1 MRYYEIGGSFF
12 RDFLHHPPLHYCH
25 HSQLQ
30 NFLLNQ
36 IAMASDNPHGQTS
49 FFRSITIPG
58 VSSGSQSSVKNI
70 STLFCNAEAQARDP
84 ETPTFTAQHD
94 DYKASG
100 SVIAAVPVDNS
111 QRIRLIYYN
120 CRSKSDSDSDSNS
133 DSDSRRGVDELSFEY
148 VRSKFLTLPT
158 QIEAQVLLNTPSL
171 NIDVNVDD
179 EYNRTVH
186 GPIPILLVLGKDG
199 KLYTSVDDLLR
210 TNGKI
215 SMVECKK
222 VMTKF
227 IRRAGQVNST
237 SMSSSSQENH
247 QHFLGMDLLSG
258 AVHGQQMKQVRN
270 RNIHT
275 KMAKEPS
282 ILIVAGTQTLFAPM
296 IVVLYPNASINI
308 IEIRGLENTMSP
320 ISAVKI
326 VNQQAL
332 DIHTRRG
339 LRCKAAQFLES
350 NCENSVISVALVG
363 LNDGTVYAVYVSCT
377 HNHQGKRDIDVSQA
391 TILYEPCKSSLFEK
405 IVCFCV
411 VPTSLSKSVTGAQS
425 QCFEVI
431 CVLSLG
437 SILPLNDCFSER
449 HPTCSAIIPKLSLG
463 CMNTSASR
471 LGVINHAEPLPM
483 GKRSENSGAL
493 LTFSSTSII
502 ASTNNG
508 STYII
513 RLKRSAR
520 NHDEDVCSADYLE
533 TPLRKDVALISTCFP
548 TVPPMGSNIDVILVG
563 MTFRKSLHLFVPYG
577 FTSDNAKD
585 KSTHNRREQMHVP
598 GYQTSS
604 SIDDMLKQLSEFSAD
619 SGREE
624 EDDIALK
631 STRYALDLVSPLLP
645 SNRSTIDDPPV
656 TYQLDPTDPN
666 VLNVST
672 DFNIAE
678 KKSDSSVLE
687 CRTTHIYQSV
697 AMSSDAHPPSIADL
711 KKLGSRRV
719 GNQDIPIIHGG
730 LAQSHS
736 VSIPNG
742 NCQIN
747 NSWKALV
754 WNPNEHTMFT
764 SSTISYKDD
773 KKRSHVESDHSLHS
787 GLQSKREKYSG
798 FNQSKSCVSIQR
810 GSSSQPFYPVSL
822 ANLLPIPST
831 TLNNDIDI
839 KEQLKSFA
847 INFEMPSQFREELTL
862 QNHCTQIKNSGTG
875 MHSIKLLLPQ
885 SILEKL
891 ELENSVC
898 GCFLKGYCTFT
909 ITDSSDDSNMKSID
923 IVGRAHNIEDA
934 TKISLVGEAYLRRY
948 ILLSLE
954 TTVEDKGTSF
964 ILNRIKKSFTDTR
977 RKKSIKY
984 LKKIKSKLDGEDCG
998 IDSYLDLYKKIRSCR
1013 FL

>member
-1 MRYYEIGGSFF
+1 MRLVVHFSEIFYIIDHCLLRS
-12 RDFLHHPPLHYCH
+12 LLTPK
-25 HSQLQ
+25 
-30 NFLLNQ
+30 LLNQ
-36 IAMASDNPHGQTS
+36 IAMASDNPPGQTS

-58 VSSGSQSSVKNI
+58 VSSGSHSVKNI

-84 ETPTFTAQHD
+84 ETPTFTAHHD
-94 DYKASG
+94 DINTINCKASG

-133 DSDSRRGVDELSFEY
+133 DSDYRRGGDELSFEY

-158 QIEAQVLLNTPSL
+158 QIEAQVLLNAPSL
-171 NIDVNVDD
+171 DIGVNVDD
-179 EYNRTVH
+179 EHNRTVH
-186 GPIPILLVLGKDG
+186 GPIPILLALGKDG
-199 KLYTSVDDLLR
+199 KLYTSADDLLR

-222 VMTKF
+222 EMTKF
-227 IRRAGQVNST
+227 IRGAGQVNST
-237 SMSSSSQENH
+237 SMISSPQENH

-339 LRCKAAQFLES
+339 LRRKAAQFLKS
-350 NCENSVISVALVG
+350 NCENSLISVALVG
-363 LNDGTVYAVYVSCT
+363 LNDGTVYAVYVSST

-405 IVCFCV
+405 MVCFCV
-411 VPTSLSKSVTGAQS
+411 VPTSSSKSVTGAQS
-425 QCFEVI
+425 PCFEVI

-483 GKRSENSGAL
+483 GTRSEKNGAL
-493 LTFSSTSII
+493 LKGSSTSII
-502 ASTNNG
+502 ATTNNG

-513 RLKRSAR
+513 RLKRTAR
-520 NHDEDVCSADYLE
+520 KHDEDVCSADYLE
-533 TPLRKDVALISTCFP
+533 TPLRKDVAVISTCFP

-619 SGREE
+619 SGRKG

-672 DFNIAE
+672 DFNTIAE

-719 GNQDIPIIHGG
+719 GNQDIPIVHGG

-742 NCQIN
+742 NCQTN

-773 KKRSHVESDHSLHS
+773 KIRSHVESDHSLHI
-787 GLQSKREKYSG
+787 GLESKRKKLSG

-847 INFEMPSQFREELTL
+847 INFEMPSQFREELIL

-964 ILNRIKKSFTDTR
+964 ILNRIKKSFSDTR
-977 RKKSIKY
+977 TKKSIKY
-984 LKKIKSKLDGEDCG
+984 LKKIKTKLDG
-998 IDSYLDLYKKIRSCR
+998 
-1013 FL
+1013 